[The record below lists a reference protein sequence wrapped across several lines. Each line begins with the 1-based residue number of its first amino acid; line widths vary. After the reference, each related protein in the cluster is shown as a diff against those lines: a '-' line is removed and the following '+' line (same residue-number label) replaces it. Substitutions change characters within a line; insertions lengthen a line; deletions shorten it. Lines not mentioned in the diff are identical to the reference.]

1 MPRSAHVHPSLLAAP
16 ALLLA
21 ACGTLGSKA
30 PVADAVLVAR
40 SGSAVTGSIVLRETA
55 RGLALRGE
63 VRGLQPNAEHGFHI
77 HEKGD
82 CSAPDAMSAGGHF
95 NPGDAPH
102 GRRGEGPHHAG
113 DIPNLRAD
121 ARGVARVDQLLEDV
135 TLSPGPRSVAGRSL
149 IVHRDP
155 DDYRSQPTGNSGP
168 RIGCA
173 VIVLR

>member
-1 MPRSAHVHPSLLAAP
+1 MSRSARIRPSLLAAA

-21 ACGTLGSKA
+21 GCATLGANA

-40 SGSAVTGSIVLRETA
+40 SGSAVTGTITLRETA
-55 RGLALRGE
+55 RGLQLRGE
-63 VRGLQPNAEHGFHI
+63 VRGLKANSEHGFHI

-82 CSAPDAMSAGGHF
+82 CSAPDASSAGGHF
-95 NPGDAPH
+95 NPDGVAH
-102 GRRGEGPHHAG
+102 GRHGQGQHHAG

-121 ARGVARVDQLLEDV
+121 AGGVARVDQLVEGV
-135 TLSPGPRSVAGRSL
+135 TLSSGPRSAAGRSL
-149 IVHRDP
+149 VVHRDP
-155 DDYRSQPTGNSGP
+155 DDYTSQPAGNSGP